1 MLESSVQ
8 QKILSSAIRVLVS
21 GAASAGLA
29 ISVSAVPLV
38 AHAQT
43 APEGQ
48 SSAGSA
54 DDRNVL
60 PSVTVT
66 GKGVPNTNDAPTGMS
81 RLPETI
87 KETPKTINVV
97 PKEVIEQQQATSLE
111 QILKNVP
118 GITIS
123 TGEGNGGQNGDQ
135 FRIRGLSAKGDIYV
149 DGLRDFGA
157 YKRDSFNTESVEVI
171 KGPSG
176 ETFGVG
182 NIGGLINQSTKR
194 ANLNTSTSIDQG
206 VGSASTYRTTV
217 DSNIRLND
225 TSAVRINGVFQNG
238 RVADRDH
245 VDDDRRGFAIDFGTG
260 LGTST
265 EWHLNYSYLHRSGAP
280 DYGVPLAQGADG
292 IFRPLPEYNVP
303 GYASSTS
310 YVRNTDRDITDAH
323 IVSSSFMKRLDN
335 GITINNDTRF
345 SFYERDFSSTN
356 PASLNYA
363 SLQRLLAGGNVSL
376 SYGAG
381 GGSTYLQRG
390 WGIQNVLSAKGEFHT
405 GSFRHKA
412 MVGLDTIYQRDHRDM
427 GTWTGRMNN
436 QTVMNPIFYN
446 SPGATVSYG
455 GTTRDANS
463 IDVGVFANDRVW
475 FNDQFSL
482 MGSLRWDY
490 FRSEYSTNAS
500 SVGGVSD
507 SKKLSP
513 AISAIW
519 EPTKDYM
526 FYTSFS
532 RTYRPVGTDIAVAVG
547 GVQSEV
553 PQNGVNTE
561 PERADTIEVGA
572 KLDFLEKRLGV
583 TGAIF
588 QTKKY
593 NAYTVDPITG
603 DITNGFSDSGEG
615 RRIRGA
621 EIGLSGRIT
630 NNWSATMAYAYLD
643 GIVTSAT
650 APTSIG
656 NVAPGVSRHN
666 VTLWTSYDIPHTILP
681 LPGRLTV
688 GGGLQYASA
697 YWADTANTAR
707 MPDNFSLDAMIGYK
721 QGKFR
726 ASLNAYNLTNRLN
739 YQSSFNAV
747 RAVPTS
753 GRTFLFNVGMTF

>member
-1 MLESSVQ
+1 
-8 QKILSSAIRVLVS
+8 
-21 GAASAGLA
+21 
-29 ISVSAVPLV
+29 
-38 AHAQT
+38 
-43 APEGQ
+43 
-48 SSAGSA
+48 
-54 DDRNVL
+54 
-60 PSVTVT
+60 
-66 GKGVPNTNDAPTGMS
+66 
-81 RLPETI
+81 
-87 KETPKTINVV
+87 
-97 PKEVIEQQQATSLE
+97 
-111 QILKNVP
+111 
-118 GITIS
+118 
-123 TGEGNGGQNGDQ
+123 
-135 FRIRGLSAKGDIYV
+135 
-149 DGLRDFGA
+149 
-157 YKRDSFNTESVEVI
+157 
-171 KGPSG
+171 
-176 ETFGVG
+176 
-182 NIGGLINQSTKR
+182 
-194 ANLNTSTSIDQG
+194 
-206 VGSASTYRTTV
+206 
-217 DSNIRLND
+217 
-225 TSAVRINGVFQNG
+225 
-238 RVADRDH
+238 
-245 VDDDRRGFAIDFGTG
+245 
-260 LGTST
+260 
-265 EWHLNYSYLHRSGAP
+265 
-280 DYGVPLAQGADG
+280 
-292 IFRPLPEYNVP
+292 
-303 GYASSTS
+303 
-310 YVRNTDRDITDAH
+310 
-323 IVSSSFMKRLDN
+323 
-335 GITINNDTRF
+335 
-345 SFYERDFSSTN
+345 
-356 PASLNYA
+356 
-363 SLQRLLAGGNVSL
+363 
-376 SYGAG
+376 
-381 GGSTYLQRG
+381 
-390 WGIQNVLSAKGEFHT
+390 
-405 GSFRHKA
+405 
-412 MVGLDTIYQRDHRDM
+412 
-427 GTWTGRMNN
+427 
-436 QTVMNPIFYN
+436 
-446 SPGATVSYG
+446 
-455 GTTRDANS
+455 
-463 IDVGVFANDRVW
+463 
-475 FNDQFSL
+475 
-482 MGSLRWDY
+482 
-490 FRSEYSTNAS
+490 
-500 SVGGVSD
+500 
-507 SKKLSP
+507 
-513 AISAIW
+513 
-519 EPTKDYM
+519 M